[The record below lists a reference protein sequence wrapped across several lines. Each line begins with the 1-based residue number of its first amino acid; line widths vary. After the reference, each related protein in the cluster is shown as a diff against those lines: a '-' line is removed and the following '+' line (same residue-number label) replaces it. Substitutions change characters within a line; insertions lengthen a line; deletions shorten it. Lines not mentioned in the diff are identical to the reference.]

1 MFQQLWTS
9 KQKLAFTPKMPS
21 FFLSDCLTYNDKS
34 QEMYQYV
41 QIPYVSPPPTAQSEA
56 PMPNLQWFWAPRTGR
71 INWGLMESID
81 VDEITRKGDIGAVEF
96 YLQSLVKAN
105 ITSEDA
111 THFGS
116 KGAINLFM
124 LMQLGL
130 DYLLTQVRN
139 YSLNTAIEKQ
149 NDYQQTAAQLY
160 SQYEQTLQYAYQQIN
175 ERDATIARLRQNI
188 QQLNEDNENAQKL
201 IKKMKRRIA
210 HEKQL
215 QTFDEREARRRQTP
229 REPGLIDLGTDYHDI
244 DKLQKAARM
253 QSHGIT
259 LMPRTERTDLSDGEI
274 DMSTFTQ
281 KTGTRTKSSH
291 DNDSF

>member
-1 MFQQLWTS
+1 
-9 KQKLAFTPKMPS
+9 
-21 FFLSDCLTYNDKS
+21 
-34 QEMYQYV
+34 MYQYV
-41 QIPYVSPPPTAQSEA
+41 QIPYVSPPPTAPTEA

-96 YLQSLVKAN
+96 YLQSLIKAN

-215 QTFDEREARRRQTP
+215 QRFDEREARRRQTP
-229 REPGLIDLGTDYHDI
+229 REPGLIDMGTDHYDI
-244 DKLQKAARM
+244 DKLQRAARM